1 MRVLAGNYVFIV
13 QLLHSCMIR
22 KQLIANILITTQ
34 CQYLAYDSNNNIIII
49 VTCIMRCSIQIN
61 SLTMPVSSS
70 SLSTSAGEGLTLQ
83 ASDISVSM
91 TADWSYELHSLYVN
105 HNMSWLIAWHNSN
118 INILY

>member
-1 MRVLAGNYVFIV
+1 
-13 QLLHSCMIR
+13 MIS

-34 CQYLAYDSNNNIIII
+34 CQYLAYNNNNIII
-49 VTCIMRCSIQIN
+49 VTCIMYCSIQIN

-105 HNMSWLIAWHNSN
+105 HNKSWLIAWHNN
-118 INILY
+118 NCDQL